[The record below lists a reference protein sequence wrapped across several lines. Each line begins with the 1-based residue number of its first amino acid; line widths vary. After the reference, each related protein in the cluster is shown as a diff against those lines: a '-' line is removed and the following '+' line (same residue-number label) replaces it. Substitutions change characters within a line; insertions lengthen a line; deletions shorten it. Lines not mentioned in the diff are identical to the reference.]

1 MPKNLGDCLKQKG
14 WTSTYGYHKALLSN
28 IKKGDVTKILSW
40 FDENQ
45 NKAIIISEII
55 RHISS
60 IED

>member
-1 MPKNLGDCLKQKG
+1 M
-14 WTSTYGYHKALLSN
+14 N
-28 IKKGDVTKILSW
+28 IKNKATKILSW

-60 IED
+60 IEDLSMTMKY